1 MDFSVIQKA
10 GLSAAELA
18 FLIRYKDADEN
29 VRSMTRLSTYRW
41 IVGKVTPNEKV
52 APRVKKV
59 LSLIQ
64 DAVDSGDL
72 PLKLGTP
79 RADRKRL
86 IAVAI
91 GKQLN
96 KPTE

>member
-1 MDFSVIQKA
+1 MDFSVIQRA
-10 GLSAAELA
+10 DLSAAEFA
-18 FLIRYKDADEN
+18 FLIRYKDAEEN

-41 IVGKVTPNEKV
+41 LTGKAAPNDKV
-52 APRVKKV
+52 APRVKRV
-59 LSLIQ
+59 MSLIQ
-64 DAVDSGDL
+64 DAIDAGDL

-96 KPTE
+96 KPVD